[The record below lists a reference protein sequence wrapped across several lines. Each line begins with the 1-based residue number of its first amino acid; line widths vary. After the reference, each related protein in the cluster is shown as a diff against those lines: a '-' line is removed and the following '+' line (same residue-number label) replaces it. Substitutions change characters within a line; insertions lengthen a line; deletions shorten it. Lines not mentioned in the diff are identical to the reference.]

1 MKLYQREGLTVAITA
16 SEARKRLFPLIKQ
29 VNDDRAPVEII
40 SNHGRAYLVAAD
52 DYESM
57 EETDYLLRSPANATR
72 LMAAAE
78 EARRGGSLLSKTMD
92 ELETMADED

>member
-1 MKLYQREGLTVAITA
+1 MAITA

-29 VNDDRAPVEII
+29 VNDDRAPVEIV
-40 SNHGRAYLVAAD
+40 SNSGRAYLVAAD

-57 EETDYLLRSPANATR
+57 AETDYLLRSPANAAR

-78 EARRGGSLLSKTMD
+78 DVRRGRALITKTMQ
-92 ELETMADED
+92 ELEAADDEGDPS

>member
-1 MKLYQREGLTVAITA
+1 MRGSMAITA

-29 VNDDRAPVEII
+29 VNDDRTPVEII
-40 SNHGRAYLVAAD
+40 SKSGRAYLIAAD

-57 EETDYLLRSPANATR
+57 EETDYLLRSPANAAR

-78 EARRGGSLLSKTMD
+78 EARRGRTLLTKTME
-92 ELETMADED
+92 ELHALADED